1 MIVCLPTSFRGRCV
15 SLELKLFEHRVFSVK
30 NHVNDTGE
38 RVRSL
43 LFKVSFDGRS
53 DLVKELS

>member
-1 MIVCLPTSFRGRCV
+1 MVVCLPTSFRGRGV
-15 SLELKLFEHRVFSVK
+15 SLELELFEHRVFSVK
-30 NHVNDTGE
+30 NHVDDAGE

-43 LFKVSFDGRS
+43 QFKVSFDGRS